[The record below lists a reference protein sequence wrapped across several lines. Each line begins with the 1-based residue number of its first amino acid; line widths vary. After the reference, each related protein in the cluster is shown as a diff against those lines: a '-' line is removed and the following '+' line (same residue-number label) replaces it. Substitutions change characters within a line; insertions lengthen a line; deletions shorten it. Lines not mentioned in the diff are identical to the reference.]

1 MTFSILNI
9 ISSDK
14 DTYFTYNLIVA
25 ILVFSLIATMSGLQW
40 SGKFPVYP
48 DTDPVP
54 SRDSLGNSV

>member
-25 ILVFSLIATMSGLQW
+25 ILVFSLIATMSGLQ
-40 SGKFPVYP
+40 
-48 DTDPVP
+48 
-54 SRDSLGNSV
+54 